1 MSYTISVIVTI
12 YNLEKYIEKC
22 LDSILNQ
29 QYPIKELV
37 LVDDGSED
45 NSFLICQEY
54 KKNNPNIIIVRT
66 NRVGTAAARM
76 EGTQKASG
84 DYIAYVDGDDW
95 IESTM
100 YSEYMNLAN
109 IYTADV
115 IIGEIIKDY
124 QETSVLVKNRIKSGI
139 YTDKNHIEL
148 LENMWDCGSF
158 SNGGIHASLCSK
170 VFRRESIKPYIEKVD
185 KRIAFG
191 EDAAVLYPFLM
202 DCKKVMV
209 TDLIGYHWVMH
220 ENSKTHSHDLLYLEE
235 LNYLDNYIRP
245 IIPEALLLPFMLNQ
259 IQNALHRE
267 FDFCNKYEIQCKDN
281 QQRNLPFLFP
291 FELVEKT
298 DRVLI
303 YGNGMVGKCFCNQLK
318 NGYCAVVGVVDMN
331 NFNNDD
337 YDVIRPEEIKEY
349 EFDKLIIAAD
359 KEDVAKEI
367 KDVVISKGVDEK
379 KIVWKNYRIK

>member
-1 MSYTISVIVTI
+1 
-12 YNLEKYIEKC
+12 
-22 LDSILNQ
+22 
-29 QYPIKELV
+29 
-37 LVDDGSED
+37 
-45 NSFLICQEY
+45 
-54 KKNNPNIIIVRT
+54 
-66 NRVGTAAARM
+66 
-76 EGTQKASG
+76 
-84 DYIAYVDGDDW
+84 
-95 IESTM
+95 
-100 YSEYMNLAN
+100 
-109 IYTADV
+109 
-115 IIGEIIKDY
+115 
-124 QETSVLVKNRIKSGI
+124 
-139 YTDKNHIEL
+139 
-148 LENMWDCGSF
+148 
-158 SNGGIHASLCSK
+158 
-170 VFRRESIKPYIEKVD
+170 
-185 KRIAFG
+185 
-191 EDAAVLYPFLM
+191 
-202 DCKKVMV
+202 MV

-220 ENSKTHSHDLLYLEE
+220 ENSKTHSHDQLYLEE